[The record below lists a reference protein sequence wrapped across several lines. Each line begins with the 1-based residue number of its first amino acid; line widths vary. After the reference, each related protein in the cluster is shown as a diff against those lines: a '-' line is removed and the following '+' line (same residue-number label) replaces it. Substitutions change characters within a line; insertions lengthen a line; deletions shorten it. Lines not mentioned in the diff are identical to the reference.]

1 MGDRAWLT
9 RAPIFFQTEGEGSGA
24 SPPAPRR
31 MQFFGRLV
39 DTLSSV
45 TNLFSN
51 PFRVKEVA
59 VADYVS
65 SGRARE
71 EGQLILFQNT
81 PNRTWDCILVNPRNP
96 QSGFRLFQLETEA
109 DALVNFQ
116 QYSSQLP
123 PFYESSSHILH
134 TEVLQQLTDLIR
146 SHPSWSVAH
155 LAVELGIRECFHHS
169 RIISCANST
178 ENEEGC
184 TPLHLACRKGDGEIL
199 MELVQYCHAQMDVT
213 DSNGET
219 AFHYAV
225 QSDNSQVLQL
235 LGKNASAGLNQLNN
249 QGLTPLHLAC
259 QLGKQEMVRV
269 LLLCNAR
276 CNIMGPSGY
285 PIHTAMKFS
294 QKGCAEMI
302 ISMDSNQIHSK
313 DPRYGASPLHWAKN
327 AEMARLLLKRGCD
340 VNSTSSAGNTALHV
354 AVMRNR
360 FDCVMVLLTHGA
372 NADARGEHGNTPLHL
387 AMSKDNVEM
396 VKALIVFGAE
406 VDTPNDSG
414 ETPAFVAS
422 KISRL
427 VTRKA
432 LLTLLRTVGAD
443 YRSPLLQGVSAEQC
457 SATTQHSFFSLE
469 RSQPPPISLNNLELQ
484 DLVHISRAR
493 KPAFILSSMRD
504 EKRTHDHLLCLDGG
518 GVKGLVII
526 QLLIAIEKAS
536 GIATKDLFDWVA
548 GTSTGGILALAI
560 LHSEGSPWAWGP
572 GSVGL
577 RPALE
582 LGWVYFQGIAERV
595 IGEGRA
601 RKPFVGQP
609 RVLESEGGRSR
620 AGGQGVASD
629 GLEAS
634 SASHAGRSSPLHSLR
649 THTSGLGEAPLTP
662 ICSGRLTG
670 QGCSFYSVTNRVDLD
685 LQAFTLSGPFFKE
698 NNTKLRIPNEISNL
712 GAAEGGPCLCGKLHR
727 RVPGAPAWSVPCKSV
742 PLVPAAGL
750 CAAVCGGRPSCLSP
764 PPTPLFLGK
773 SMAYMR
779 GVYFRMKDEV
789 FRGSR
794 PYESGPLEEFLKR
807 EFGEHTKMTDV
818 KKPKVML
825 TGTLSDRQPAELHLF
840 RNYEAPECVREPRFN
855 QNVNLKP
862 PTHPS
867 EQLVWRAARS
877 SGAAPT
883 YFRPNGRFLDGGL
896 LANNPTLDA
905 MTEIH
910 EYNQDMIRKG
920 QGNKVKKLSI
930 VVSLGTGR
938 SPQVPVTCVDVF
950 RPSNPWE
957 LAKTV
962 FGAKELGKMVVDCCT
977 DPDGR
982 AVDRARAWCEMVG
995 IQYFRLRV
1003 LE

>member
-1 MGDRAWLT
+1 
-9 RAPIFFQTEGEGSGA
+9 
-24 SPPAPRR
+24 

-39 DTLSSV
+39 NTLSSV

-51 PFRVKEVA
+51 PFRVKEVS
-59 VADYVS
+59 VAEYDASTRVQ
-65 SGRARE
+65 E
-71 EGQLILFQNT
+71 EGQLILFQNV
-81 PNRTWDCILVNPRNP
+81 PNRTWDCVLVHPRNS
-96 QSGFRLFQLETEA
+96 QSGFRLFQLEPEA
-109 DALVNFQ
+109 DALMNFQ
-116 QYSSQLP
+116 HYSSQLP
-123 PFYESSSHILH
+123 PFYESSLQVLQV
-134 TEVLQQLTDLIR
+134 EVLQQLTDLIR
-146 SHPSWSVAH
+146 SHPSWSVTH
-155 LAVELGIRECFHHS
+155 VAVELGVRECFHHS
-169 RIISCANST
+169 RIISYANST

-184 TPLHLACRKGDGEIL
+184 TPLHLACRKGDGETL
-199 MELVQYCHAQMDVT
+199 VELVQYCHVQMDVT
-213 DSNGET
+213 DNNGET

-225 QSDNSQVLQL
+225 QGDNPQVLQL
-235 LGKNASAGLNQLNN
+235 LGKNASGGLNQVNN

-259 QLGKQEMVRV
+259 QMGKQEMVRV

-276 CNIMGPSGY
+276 CNILGPSGY
-285 PIHTAMKFS
+285 PIHAAMKFS
-294 QKGCAEMI
+294 HKGCAEMI
-302 ISMDSNQIHSK
+302 ISMDCNQIHSK
-313 DPRYGASPLHWAKN
+313 DPRYGASPLHWAKT
-327 AEMARLLLKRGCD
+327 AEMARMLLKRGCD

-360 FDCVMVLLTHGA
+360 FECVMVLLTYGA

-387 AMSKDNVEM
+387 AMSKDNIEM

-406 VDTPNDSG
+406 VDTQNDFG
-414 ETPAFVAS
+414 ETPAFIAS
-422 KISRL
+422 KISKL

-432 LLTLLRTVGAD
+432 LLALLGTVGAD
-443 YRSPLLQGVSAEQC
+443 PLIPGMPVEQGSASALQ
-457 SATTQHSFFSLE
+457 
-469 RSQPPPISLNNLELQ
+469 PPISPERAQPLPINLSNLELQ
-484 DLVHISRAR
+484 DIRYISRAR
-493 KPAFILSSMRD
+493 KPAFILSSLRD
-504 EKRTHDHLLCLDGG
+504 EKRSHDHLLCLDGG

-560 LHSEGSPWAWGP
+560 LHS
-572 GSVGL
+572 
-577 RPALE
+577 
-582 LGWVYFQGIAERV
+582 
-595 IGEGRA
+595 
-601 RKPFVGQP
+601 
-609 RVLESEGGRSR
+609 
-620 AGGQGVASD
+620 
-629 GLEAS
+629 
-634 SASHAGRSSPLHSLR
+634 
-649 THTSGLGEAPLTP
+649 
-662 ICSGRLTG
+662 
-670 QGCSFYSVTNRVDLD
+670 
-685 LQAFTLSGPFFKE
+685 
-698 NNTKLRIPNEISNL
+698 
-712 GAAEGGPCLCGKLHR
+712 
-727 RVPGAPAWSVPCKSV
+727 
-742 PLVPAAGL
+742 
-750 CAAVCGGRPSCLSP
+750 
-764 PPTPLFLGK
+764 K

-807 EFGEHTKMTDV
+807 EFGEHTKMTDI

-840 RNYEAPECVREPRFN
+840 RNYDAPECVREPRFS
-855 QNVNLKP
+855 QNANLKP
-862 PTHPS
+862 PTHPT

-910 EYNQDMIRKG
+910 EYNQDLIRKG
-920 QGNKVKKLSI
+920 QGHKVKKLSVI
-930 VVSLGTGR
+930 VSLGTGK

-995 IQYFRLRV
+995 IQYFRLNPQLGTDIMLDEVSDAV
-1003 LE
+1003 LVNALWETEVYVYEHREQFQRLIQLLLEP

>member
-1 MGDRAWLT
+1 MGDRTQLT
-9 RAPIFFQTEGEGSGA
+9 RDPVLFQSEGAGSGA
-24 SPPAPRR
+24 SAPAPRK

-39 DTLSSV
+39 NTLSSV

-51 PFRVKEVA
+51 PFRVKEVSL
-59 VADYVS
+59 ADYNVS
-65 SGRARE
+65 SRVQE
-71 EGQLILFQNT
+71 EGQLILFHNV
-81 PNRTWDCILVNPRNP
+81 PSRTWDCVLVNPRNS

-123 PFYESSSHILH
+123 PFYESSVQVLQA
-134 TEVLQQLTDLIR
+134 EVLQHLTDLIR
-146 SHPSWSVAH
+146 NHPSWSVAH

-169 RIISCANST
+169 RIISCANSI

-184 TPLHLACRKGDGEIL
+184 TPLHLACRKGDGETL
-199 MELVQYCHAQMDVT
+199 VELVQHCHAQMDVT
-213 DSNGET
+213 DNSGET

-225 QSDNSQVLQL
+225 QGDNPQVLQL
-235 LGKNASAGLNQLNN
+235 LGKNASAGLNQVNN
-249 QGLTPLHLAC
+249 HGLTPLHLAC
-259 QLGKQEMVRV
+259 QMGKQEMVRV

-276 CNIMGPSGY
+276 CNVMGPGGY

-327 AEMARLLLKRGCD
+327 AEMARMLLKRGCD

-360 FDCVMVLLTHGA
+360 FECVMVLLTYGA
-372 NADARGEHGNTPLHL
+372 NADACGEHGNTPLHL

-396 VKALIVFGAE
+396 IKALIVFGAE
-406 VDTPNDSG
+406 VDTPNDFG
-414 ETPAFVAS
+414 ETPAFIANRIS
-422 KISRL
+422 KL
-427 VTRKA
+427 VTRKT
-432 LLTLLRTVGAD
+432 LLALLRTVGAD
-443 YRSPLLQGVSAEQC
+443 YRFPLIPGVPTEQGSAA
-457 SATTQHSFFSLE
+457 SQHPISLE
-469 RSQPPPISLNNLELQ
+469 RAQPPSISLSNLELQ
-484 DLVHISRAR
+484 DITHITRAR
-493 KPAFILSSMRD
+493 KPAFILNSLRG
-504 EKRTHDHLLCLDGG
+504 EKRSQDHLLCLDGG
-518 GVKGLVII
+518 GVKGLIII

-560 LHSEGSPWAWGP
+560 LHS
-572 GSVGL
+572 
-577 RPALE
+577 
-582 LGWVYFQGIAERV
+582 
-595 IGEGRA
+595 
-601 RKPFVGQP
+601 
-609 RVLESEGGRSR
+609 
-620 AGGQGVASD
+620 
-629 GLEAS
+629 
-634 SASHAGRSSPLHSLR
+634 
-649 THTSGLGEAPLTP
+649 
-662 ICSGRLTG
+662 
-670 QGCSFYSVTNRVDLD
+670 
-685 LQAFTLSGPFFKE
+685 
-698 NNTKLRIPNEISNL
+698 
-712 GAAEGGPCLCGKLHR
+712 
-727 RVPGAPAWSVPCKSV
+727 
-742 PLVPAAGL
+742 
-750 CAAVCGGRPSCLSP
+750 
-764 PPTPLFLGK
+764 K

-807 EFGEHTKMTDV
+807 EFGEHTKMTDI

-840 RNYEAPECVREPRFN
+840 RNYDAPDTVREPRFS
-855 QNVNLKP
+855 QNTNLRP
-862 PTHPS
+862 PAQPS

-920 QGNKVKKLSI
+920 QGHKVKKLAI

-995 IQYFRLRV
+995 IQYFRLNPQLGTDIMLDEVSDMV
-1003 LE
+1003 LVNALWETEVYIYEHRDQFQKLIQLLLEP

>member
-1 MGDRAWLT
+1 
-9 RAPIFFQTEGEGSGA
+9 
-24 SPPAPRR
+24 

-39 DTLSSV
+39 NTLSSV

-59 VADYVS
+59 VADYAS
-65 SGRARE
+65 SARFRE
-71 EGQLILFQNT
+71 EGQLILFQNI
-81 PNRTWDCILVNPRNP
+81 PNRTWDCILVNPRNS
-96 QSGFRLFQLETEA
+96 QNGFRLFQLETEA

-116 QYSSQLP
+116 HYSSQLP
-123 PFYESSSHILH
+123 PFYESSCHILH
-134 TEVLQQLTDLIR
+134 VEVLQQLTDLIR
-146 SHPSWSVAH
+146 NHPSWSVAH

-169 RIISCANST
+169 HIISCANNR

-199 MELVQYCHAQMDVT
+199 VELVQYCHAQMDVT
-213 DSNGET
+213 DNNGET

-225 QSDNSQVLQL
+225 QGDNAQVLQL
-235 LGKNASAGLNQLNN
+235 LGKNASAGLNRVNN
-249 QGLTPLHLAC
+249 QGQTPLHLAC
-259 QLGKQEMVRV
+259 QMGKQEMVRV

-276 CNIMGPSGY
+276 CNVMGSAGY

-294 QKGCAEMI
+294 HKGCAEMI

-313 DPRYGASPLHWAKN
+313 DPRYGASPLHWAKT
-327 AEMARLLLKRGCD
+327 AEMARMLLKRGCD
-340 VNSTSSAGNTALHV
+340 VNSTSSSGNTALHV

-360 FDCVMVLLTHGA
+360 FDCVMVLLTYGA

-396 VKALIVFGAE
+396 IKALIVFGAE
-406 VDTPNDSG
+406 VDTPNDFG
-414 ETPAFVAS
+414 ETPAFIAS
-422 KISRL
+422 KISKL
-427 VTRKA
+427 VTRKT

-443 YRSPLLQGVSAEQC
+443 YRLPVTQGPPSEQC
-457 SATTQHSFFSLE
+457 SSTTHHSFSLE

-484 DLVHISRAR
+484 DIVHISRSR

-536 GIATKDLFDWVA
+536 GVATKDLFDWVA

-560 LHSEGSPWAWGP
+560 LHS
-572 GSVGL
+572 
-577 RPALE
+577 
-582 LGWVYFQGIAERV
+582 
-595 IGEGRA
+595 
-601 RKPFVGQP
+601 
-609 RVLESEGGRSR
+609 
-620 AGGQGVASD
+620 
-629 GLEAS
+629 
-634 SASHAGRSSPLHSLR
+634 
-649 THTSGLGEAPLTP
+649 
-662 ICSGRLTG
+662 
-670 QGCSFYSVTNRVDLD
+670 
-685 LQAFTLSGPFFKE
+685 
-698 NNTKLRIPNEISNL
+698 
-712 GAAEGGPCLCGKLHR
+712 
-727 RVPGAPAWSVPCKSV
+727 
-742 PLVPAAGL
+742 
-750 CAAVCGGRPSCLSP
+750 
-764 PPTPLFLGK
+764 K

-840 RNYEAPECVREPRFN
+840 RNYEAPESVREPRFS
-855 QNVNLKP
+855 QNINLKP
-862 PTHPS
+862 PTQPS

-920 QGNKVKKLSI
+920 QESKVKKLSI

-995 IQYFRLRV
+995 IQYFRLNPQLGTDIMLDEVNDTV
-1003 LE
+1003 LVNALWETEVYIHEHREQFQKLIQLLLSP

>member
-1 MGDRAWLT
+1 
-9 RAPIFFQTEGEGSGA
+9 
-24 SPPAPRR
+24 

-39 DTLSSV
+39 STLSSV
-45 TNLFSN
+45 TNLFTN

-59 VADYVS
+59 VADYS
-65 SGRARE
+65 SDGRVQE
-71 EGQLILFQNT
+71 EGQLILFQNASG
-81 PNRTWDCILVNPRNP
+81 RTWECVLVDPRNS
-96 QSGFRLFQLETEA
+96 QNGFRLFQLEVEA
-109 DALVNFQ
+109 DALAHFRQ
-116 QYSSQLP
+116 FSAQLP
-123 PFYESSSHILH
+123 PFYESSVRVLQV
-134 TEVLQQLTDLIR
+134 EVLQQLTDLIR
-146 SHPSWSVAH
+146 SHPSWSVSH

-169 RIISCANST
+169 RIISCANSR

-184 TPLHLACRKGDGEIL
+184 TPLHLACRKGDVEIL
-199 MELVQYCHAQMDVT
+199 VELVQYCRAQMDVT
-213 DSNGET
+213 DNNGET

-225 QSDNSQVLQL
+225 QGDNSQVLQL
-235 LGKNASAGLNQLNN
+235 LGKNASAGLNQVNN

-259 QLGKQEMVRV
+259 QMGKQEMVHV
-269 LLLCNAR
+269 LLLYSAR
-276 CNIMGPSGY
+276 CNIMGPSGC
-285 PIHTAMKFS
+285 PIHMAMKFS

-302 ISMDSNQIHSK
+302 INMDSSQVHSK

-327 AEMARLLLKRGCD
+327 AEMARLLLKRGSD

-354 AVMRNR
+354 AVMRSR

-372 NADARGEHGNTPLHL
+372 HADARGEHGNTPLHL

-414 ETPAFVAS
+414 ETPAFIAS
-422 KISRL
+422 KISKL
-427 VTRKA
+427 VTRRA
-432 LLTLLRTVGAD
+432 LLTLLRAIGANHHL
-443 YRSPLLQGVSAEQC
+443 PLLPGDPADPGSPA
-457 SATTQHSFFSLE
+457 AQHSSCSLE
-469 RSQPPPISLNNLELQ
+469 RSQPPPPPISLNNLELQ

-493 KPAFILSSMRD
+493 KPTFILSSMRD
-504 EKRTHDHLLCLDGG
+504 EKRIHDHLLCLDGG

-536 GIATKDLFDWVA
+536 GVATKDLFDWVA

-560 LHSEGSPWAWGP
+560 LHS
-572 GSVGL
+572 
-577 RPALE
+577 
-582 LGWVYFQGIAERV
+582 
-595 IGEGRA
+595 
-601 RKPFVGQP
+601 
-609 RVLESEGGRSR
+609 
-620 AGGQGVASD
+620 
-629 GLEAS
+629 
-634 SASHAGRSSPLHSLR
+634 
-649 THTSGLGEAPLTP
+649 
-662 ICSGRLTG
+662 
-670 QGCSFYSVTNRVDLD
+670 
-685 LQAFTLSGPFFKE
+685 
-698 NNTKLRIPNEISNL
+698 
-712 GAAEGGPCLCGKLHR
+712 
-727 RVPGAPAWSVPCKSV
+727 
-742 PLVPAAGL
+742 
-750 CAAVCGGRPSCLSP
+750 
-764 PPTPLFLGK
+764 K

-794 PYESGPLEEFLKR
+794 PYESGPLEEFLKQ
-807 EFGEHTKMTDV
+807 EFGEHTKMMDV
-818 KKPKVML
+818 RKPKVML

-840 RNYEAPECVREPRFN
+840 RNYEAPEPVREPRFS
-855 QNVNLKP
+855 QNINLKP

-867 EQLVWRAARS
+867 EQLVWQAARS

-883 YFRPNGRFLDGGL
+883 YFRPIGRFLDGGL

-920 QGNKVKKLSI
+920 QSDKVKKLSL

-995 IQYFRLRV
+995 IQYFRLNPQLGTDIMLDEVSDLV
-1003 LE
+1003 LVNALWETEVYIYEHREQFQKLVQLLLSP

>member
-1 MGDRAWLT
+1 
-9 RAPIFFQTEGEGSGA
+9 
-24 SPPAPRR
+24 

-39 DTLSSV
+39 STLSSV

-51 PFRVKEVA
+51 PFRVKEVSM
-59 VADYVS
+59 ADHALS
-65 SGRARE
+65 ERIRE
-71 EGQLILFQNT
+71 EGQLILFQNASG
-81 PNRTWDCILVNPRNP
+81 RTWDCILVSPRNP
-96 QSGFRLFQLETEA
+96 QSGFRLFQLESEA

-123 PFYESSSHILH
+123 PFYESSVQILH
-134 TEVLQQLTDLIR
+134 VEALQHLTDLIR
-146 SHPSWSVAH
+146 NHPSWTVAH

-169 RIISCANST
+169 RIISCANSI

-199 MELVQYCHAQMDVT
+199 VELVQYCHAQMDVT
-213 DSNGET
+213 DSKGET

-225 QSDNSQVLQL
+225 QGDNPQVLQL
-235 LGKNASAGLNQLNN
+235 LGKNASAGLNQANH

-259 QLGKQEMVRV
+259 QMGKQEMVRV

-276 CNIMGPSGY
+276 CNIMGPGGF
-285 PIHTAMKFS
+285 PIHTAMKYS

-327 AEMARLLLKRGCD
+327 AEMARMLLKRGCD
-340 VNSTSSAGNTALHV
+340 VDSTSAAGNTPLHV

-360 FDCVMVLLTHGA
+360 FDCVMVLLTYGA
-372 NADARGEHGNTPLHL
+372 NAGARGEHGNTPLHL
-387 AMSKDNVEM
+387 AMSKDNLEM
-396 VKALIVFGAE
+396 IKALIVFGAE
-406 VDTPNDSG
+406 VDTPNEFG
-414 ETPAFVAS
+414 ETPAFIAS
-422 KISRL
+422 KI
-427 VTRKA
+427 
-432 LLTLLRTVGAD
+432 
-443 YRSPLLQGVSAEQC
+443 
-457 SATTQHSFFSLE
+457 
-469 RSQPPPISLNNLELQ
+469 N
-484 DLVHISRAR
+484 
-493 KPAFILSSMRD
+493 
-504 EKRTHDHLLCLDGG
+504 KR
-518 GVKGLVII
+518 
-526 QLLIAIEKAS
+526 
-536 GIATKDLFDWVA
+536 
-548 GTSTGGILALAI
+548 
-560 LHSEGSPWAWGP
+560 
-572 GSVGL
+572 
-577 RPALE
+577 
-582 LGWVYFQGIAERV
+582 
-595 IGEGRA
+595 
-601 RKPFVGQP
+601 
-609 RVLESEGGRSR
+609 
-620 AGGQGVASD
+620 
-629 GLEAS
+629 
-634 SASHAGRSSPLHSLR
+634 
-649 THTSGLGEAPLTP
+649 
-662 ICSGRLTG
+662 
-670 QGCSFYSVTNRVDLD
+670 
-685 LQAFTLSGPFFKE
+685 
-698 NNTKLRIPNEISNL
+698 
-712 GAAEGGPCLCGKLHR
+712 
-727 RVPGAPAWSVPCKSV
+727 
-742 PLVPAAGL
+742 
-750 CAAVCGGRPSCLSP
+750 
-764 PPTPLFLGK
+764 K

-840 RNYEAPECVREPRFN
+840 RNYDAPEAVREPRFN
-855 QNVNLKP
+855 QNINLKP
-862 PTHPS
+862 PTQPAD
-867 EQLVWRAARS
+867 QLVWRAARS

-910 EYNQDMIRKG
+910 EYNQDLIRKG

-995 IQYFRLRV
+995 IQYFRLNPQLGTDIMLDEVSDAV
-1003 LE
+1003 LVNALWETEVYIYEHREEFQKLVQLLLSP

>member
-1 MGDRAWLT
+1 MGDRARLT
-9 RAPIFFQTEGEGSGA
+9 RDPVFFQTEGEGGGA

-39 DTLSSV
+39 NTLSSV

-59 VADYVS
+59 VADYSS
-65 SGRARE
+65 SGRVRE
-71 EGQLILFQNT
+71 ERQLILFQNASS
-81 PNRTWDCILVNPRNP
+81 RTWDCILVNPRNA

-123 PFYESSSHILH
+123 PFYESSNRILH
-134 TEVLQQLTDLIR
+134 VEVLQQLTDLIR
-146 SHPSWSVAH
+146 NHPS
-155 LAVELGIRECFHHS
+155 C
-169 RIISCANST
+169 CANSR

-184 TPLHLACRKGDGEIL
+184 TPLHLACRKGDWEIL
-199 MELVQYCHAQMDVT
+199 VELVQYCHAQMDVT
-213 DSNGET
+213 DNNGET

-235 LGKNASAGLNQLNN
+235 LGKNASAGLNQVNH

-259 QLGKQEMVRV
+259 QLGKQDMVRV
-269 LLLCNAR
+269 LLLYNAR
-276 CNIMGPSGY
+276 CNVMGPNGY
-285 PIHTAMKFS
+285 PIHVAMKFS

-302 ISMDSNQIHSK
+302 VSMDSSQIHSK

-340 VNSTSSAGNTALHV
+340 VNSTSSVGNTALHV
-354 AVMRNR
+354 AVTRNR
-360 FDCVMVLLTHGA
+360 FDCVIVLLTHGA
-372 NADARGEHGNTPLHL
+372 NAEARGEHGNTPLHL
-387 AMSKDNVEM
+387 AVSKDNMEM
-396 VKALIVFGAE
+396 IKALLVFGAE
-406 VDTPNDSG
+406 VDIPNDFG
-414 ETPAFVAS
+414 ETPAFIAS
-422 KISRL
+422 K
-427 VTRKA
+427 
-432 LLTLLRTVGAD
+432 
-443 YRSPLLQGVSAEQC
+443 
-457 SATTQHSFFSLE
+457 HSK
-469 RSQPPPISLNNLELQ
+469 QLQ

-504 EKRTHDHLLCLDGG
+504 EKRTRDHLLCLDGG

-536 GIATKDLFDWVA
+536 GVATKDLFDWVA

-560 LHSEGSPWAWGP
+560 VHS
-572 GSVGL
+572 
-577 RPALE
+577 
-582 LGWVYFQGIAERV
+582 
-595 IGEGRA
+595 
-601 RKPFVGQP
+601 
-609 RVLESEGGRSR
+609 
-620 AGGQGVASD
+620 
-629 GLEAS
+629 
-634 SASHAGRSSPLHSLR
+634 
-649 THTSGLGEAPLTP
+649 
-662 ICSGRLTG
+662 
-670 QGCSFYSVTNRVDLD
+670 
-685 LQAFTLSGPFFKE
+685 
-698 NNTKLRIPNEISNL
+698 
-712 GAAEGGPCLCGKLHR
+712 
-727 RVPGAPAWSVPCKSV
+727 
-742 PLVPAAGL
+742 
-750 CAAVCGGRPSCLSP
+750 
-764 PPTPLFLGK
+764 K

-840 RNYEAPECVREPRFN
+840 RNYEAPECVREPHVG

-862 PTHPS
+862 PTQPS

-883 YFRPNGRFLDGGL
+883 YFRPSGRFLDGGL

-910 EYNQDMIRKG
+910 EYNQDLIRKG
-920 QGNKVKKLSI
+920 QGSKVKKLSV

-962 FGAKELGKMVVDCCT
+962 LGAKELGKMVVDCCT

-982 AVDRARAWCEMVG
+982 AVDRARAWCEMAG
-995 IQYFRLRV
+995 IQYFRLNPQLGTDIMLDEVDDTV
-1003 LE
+1003 LVNALWETEVYIYEHREQLQELIQLLLSP

>member
-1 MGDRAWLT
+1 
-9 RAPIFFQTEGEGSGA
+9 
-24 SPPAPRR
+24 

-39 DTLSSV
+39 NTLSGV

-59 VADYVS
+59 VADYTS
-65 SGRARE
+65 SDRVRE

-81 PNRTWDCILVNPRNP
+81 PNRSWDCVLVNPRSP
-96 QSGFRLFQLETEA
+96 QSGFRLFQLELEA

-116 QYSSQLP
+116 QYSSQLL
-123 PFYESSSHILH
+123 PFYESSPQVLH
-134 TEVLQQLTDLIR
+134 TEVLQHLTDLIR
-146 SHPSWSVAH
+146 NHPSWSVAH

-169 RIISCANST
+169 RVISCANCT

-199 MELVQYCHAQMDVT
+199 VELVQYCHAQMDVT
-213 DSNGET
+213 DNKGET
-219 AFHYAV
+219 VFHYAV
-225 QSDNSQVLQL
+225 QGDNSQVLQL
-235 LGKNASAGLNQLNN
+235 LGKNAVAGLNQVNN

-285 PIHTAMKFS
+285 PIHSAVKFS

-302 ISMDSNQIHSK
+302 ISMDSSQIHSK

-327 AEMARLLLKRGCD
+327 AEMARMLLKRGCN
-340 VNSTSSAGNTALHV
+340 VNSTSSTGNTALHV

-360 FDCVMVLLTHGA
+360 LDCAIVLLTHGA
-372 NADARGEHGNTPLHL
+372 NADAHGEHGNTPLHL
-387 AMSKDNVEM
+387 AMSVSPGPR
-396 VKALIVFGAE
+396 VLPCGALH
-406 VDTPNDSG
+406 
-414 ETPAFVAS
+414 
-422 KISRL
+422 
-427 VTRKA
+427 A
-432 LLTLLRTVGAD
+432 LLCLT
-443 YRSPLLQGVSAEQC
+443 
-457 SATTQHSFFSLE
+457 
-469 RSQPPPISLNNLELQ
+469 ELQ
-484 DLVHISRAR
+484 DLMHISRAR
-493 KPAFILSSMRD
+493 KPAFILGSMRD

-518 GVKGLVII
+518 GVKGLIII

-536 GIATKDLFDWVA
+536 GVATKDLFDWVA

-560 LHSEGSPWAWGP
+560 LH
-572 GSVGL
+572 
-577 RPALE
+577 
-582 LGWVYFQGIAERV
+582 
-595 IGEGRA
+595 
-601 RKPFVGQP
+601 
-609 RVLESEGGRSR
+609 
-620 AGGQGVASD
+620 
-629 GLEAS
+629 
-634 SASHAGRSSPLHSLR
+634 
-649 THTSGLGEAPLTP
+649 
-662 ICSGRLTG
+662 
-670 QGCSFYSVTNRVDLD
+670 
-685 LQAFTLSGPFFKE
+685 
-698 NNTKLRIPNEISNL
+698 
-712 GAAEGGPCLCGKLHR
+712 
-727 RVPGAPAWSVPCKSV
+727 
-742 PLVPAAGL
+742 
-750 CAAVCGGRPSCLSP
+750 
-764 PPTPLFLGK
+764 GK

-840 RNYEAPECVREPRFN
+840 RNYDAPETVREPRFN
-855 QNVNLKP
+855 QNVNLRP
-862 PTHPS
+862 PARPS
-867 EQLVWRAARS
+867 DQLVWRAARS

-910 EYNQDMIRKG
+910 EYSQDLIRKG
-920 QGNKVKKLSI
+920 QANKVKKLSI

-995 IQYFRLRV
+995 IQYFRLNPQLGTDIMLDEVSDTV
-1003 LE
+1003 LVNALWETEVYIYEHREEFQKLIQLLLSP

>member
-1 MGDRAWLT
+1 MGDRARLT
-9 RAPIFFQTEGEGSGA
+9 RDPVFFQTEGEGGGA

-39 DTLSSV
+39 STLSGV

-59 VADYVS
+59 VADYSS
-65 SGRARE
+65 SGRVRE
-71 EGQLILFQNT
+71 ERQLCLFQNA
-81 PNRTWDCILVNPRNP
+81 PSRTWDCILVNPRNP

-123 PFYESSSHILH
+123 PFYESSNHILH
-134 TEVLQQLTDLIR
+134 VEVLQQLTDLIR
-146 SHPSWSVAH
+146 NHPSWSVAH

-169 RIISCANST
+169 RIISCANNR

-184 TPLHLACRKGDGEIL
+184 TPLHLACRKGDWEIL
-199 MELVQYCHAQMDVT
+199 VELVQYCHAQMDVT
-213 DSNGET
+213 DNNGET

-235 LGKNASAGLNQLNN
+235 LGKNASAGVNQVNN

-285 PIHTAMKFS
+285 PIHMAMKFS

-302 ISMDSNQIHSK
+302 VSMDSSQIHSK
-313 DPRYGASPLHWAKN
+313 DPRYGASPLHWAKT

-340 VNSTSSAGNTALHV
+340 VNSTSSVGNTALHV

-372 NADARGEHGNTPLHL
+372 NAEARGEHSNTPLHL
-387 AMSKDNVEM
+387 AVSKDNMEM

-406 VDTPNDSG
+406 VDIPNDFG
-414 ETPAFVAS
+414 ETPAFIAS
-422 KISRL
+422 KNSKL

-443 YRSPLLQGVSAEQC
+443 YRSPLVQGVSAEQC
-457 SATTQHSFFSLE
+457 SPAARSFSLE
-469 RSQPPPISLNNLELQ
+469 RSPPPPINFNNLELQ
-484 DLVHISRAR
+484 DLMHISRAR
-493 KPAFILSSMRD
+493 KPAFILSSVRD
-504 EKRTHDHLLCLDGG
+504 EKRTRDHLLCLDGG

-560 LHSEGSPWAWGP
+560 LH
-572 GSVGL
+572 
-577 RPALE
+577 
-582 LGWVYFQGIAERV
+582 
-595 IGEGRA
+595 
-601 RKPFVGQP
+601 
-609 RVLESEGGRSR
+609 
-620 AGGQGVASD
+620 
-629 GLEAS
+629 
-634 SASHAGRSSPLHSLR
+634 
-649 THTSGLGEAPLTP
+649 
-662 ICSGRLTG
+662 
-670 QGCSFYSVTNRVDLD
+670 
-685 LQAFTLSGPFFKE
+685 
-698 NNTKLRIPNEISNL
+698 
-712 GAAEGGPCLCGKLHR
+712 
-727 RVPGAPAWSVPCKSV
+727 
-742 PLVPAAGL
+742 
-750 CAAVCGGRPSCLSP
+750 
-764 PPTPLFLGK
+764 GK

-789 FRGSR
+789 FQGSR

-840 RNYEAPECVREPRFN
+840 RNYEAPECVREPRVG

-862 PTHPS
+862 PPQPS
-867 EQLVWRAARS
+867 AGVAGSPEQWGSPHLLPAQRALPGWRAA
-877 SGAAPT
+877 GQQPHA
-883 YFRPNGRFLDGGL
+883 GRHDG
-896 LANNPTLDA
+896 
-905 MTEIH
+905 
-910 EYNQDMIRKG
+910 
-920 QGNKVKKLSI
+920 
-930 VVSLGTGR
+930 
-938 SPQVPVTCVDVF
+938 
-950 RPSNPWE
+950 
-957 LAKTV
+957 
-962 FGAKELGKMVVDCCT
+962 
-977 DPDGR
+977 DP
-982 AVDRARAWCEMVG
+982 
-995 IQYFRLRV
+995 
-1003 LE
+1003 

>member
-1 MGDRAWLT
+1 
-9 RAPIFFQTEGEGSGA
+9 
-24 SPPAPRR
+24 

-39 DTLSSV
+39 HTLSSV

-51 PFRVKEVA
+51 PFRVKEVPLA
-59 VADYVS
+59 EYSAGSRVCED
-65 SGRARE
+65 
-71 EGQLILFQNT
+71 GQLILFHS
-81 PNRTWDCILVNPRNP
+81 PSSRTWDCVLVNPRSP
-96 QSGFRLFQLETEA
+96 QNGFRLFQLETEA

-116 QYSSQLP
+116 HYSAQLQ
-123 PFYESSSHILH
+123 PFYESSPHVLQ

-146 SHPSWSVAH
+146 NHPSWSVAH
-155 LAVELGIRECFHHS
+155 MAVELGIRECFRHS
-169 RIISCANST
+169 RVISCANST
-178 ENEEGC
+178 EREQGC
-184 TPLHLACRKGDGEIL
+184 TPLHLACRKGDGEL
-199 MELVQYCHAQMDVT
+199 LVELVQYCHAQVDVT
-213 DSNGET
+213 DNNGET

-225 QSDNSQVLQL
+225 QGDNPQVLQL
-235 LGKNASAGLNQLNN
+235 LGKSTSTGLNQVNS

-276 CNIMGPSGY
+276 CNVLGPSGY
-285 PIHTAMKFS
+285 PIHMAMKHS

-302 ISMDSNQIHSK
+302 ISMDCNQIHSK

-327 AEMARLLLKRGCD
+327 AEMARMLLKRGCD

-360 FDCVMVLLTHGA
+360 FECVMVLLTYGA
-372 NADARGEHGNTPLHL
+372 HADARGEHGNTPLHL

-396 VKALIVFGAE
+396 IKALIVFGAE
-406 VDTPNDSG
+406 VDTPNDFG
-414 ETPAFVAS
+414 ETPALVAS
-422 KISRL
+422 KISK
-427 VTRKA
+427 VATRKA
-432 LLTLLRTVGAD
+432 LLTLLRTVGAE
-443 YRSPLLQGVSAEQC
+443 YRFPLIPGVSMEQGPTA
-457 SATTQHSFFSLE
+457 SQHPVLSQE
-469 RSQPPPISLNNLELQ
+469 RAQPPPINLSNLELQ
-484 DLVHISRAR
+484 DIKHISRTR
-493 KPAFILSSMRD
+493 KPAFILSSLRD
-504 EKRTHDHLLCLDGG
+504 EKRSHDHLLCLDGG
-518 GVKGLVII
+518 GVKGLIII

-560 LHSEGSPWAWGP
+560 LHS
-572 GSVGL
+572 
-577 RPALE
+577 
-582 LGWVYFQGIAERV
+582 
-595 IGEGRA
+595 
-601 RKPFVGQP
+601 
-609 RVLESEGGRSR
+609 
-620 AGGQGVASD
+620 
-629 GLEAS
+629 
-634 SASHAGRSSPLHSLR
+634 
-649 THTSGLGEAPLTP
+649 
-662 ICSGRLTG
+662 
-670 QGCSFYSVTNRVDLD
+670 
-685 LQAFTLSGPFFKE
+685 
-698 NNTKLRIPNEISNL
+698 
-712 GAAEGGPCLCGKLHR
+712 
-727 RVPGAPAWSVPCKSV
+727 
-742 PLVPAAGL
+742 
-750 CAAVCGGRPSCLSP
+750 
-764 PPTPLFLGK
+764 K

-807 EFGEHTKMTDV
+807 EFGEHTKMTDI

-840 RNYEAPECVREPRFN
+840 RNYDAPETVWEPRFS
-855 QNVNLKP
+855 QNTNLKP
-862 PTHPS
+862 PTQPA

-910 EYNQDMIRKG
+910 EYNQDLARKG

-995 IQYFRLRV
+995 IQYFRLNPQLGADIMLDEVSDAV
-1003 LE
+1003 LVNALWETEVYIYEHREEFQRLIQLLLQP

>member
-1 MGDRAWLT
+1 MGDGARLT
-9 RAPIFFQTEGEGSGA
+9 RDPVFFQPEGEGGGA
-24 SPPAPRR
+24 SPPAPRK

-39 DTLSSV
+39 NTLSSV
-45 TNLFSN
+45 TTLFSN

-59 VADYVS
+59 VVDYVS
-65 SGRARE
+65 SARVRE
-71 EGQLILFQNT
+71 EGQLILLQNVSS
-81 PNRTWDCILVNPRNP
+81 RTWDCILVNPRNP

-123 PFYESSSHILH
+123 PFYESSNHILH
-134 TEVLQQLTDLIR
+134 VEVLQQLTDLIR
-146 SHPSWSVAH
+146 NHPSWSVAH

-199 MELVQYCHAQMDVT
+199 VELVQYCHAQMDVT
-213 DSNGET
+213 DNNGET
-219 AFHYAV
+219 PFHYAV

-235 LGKNASAGLNQLNN
+235 LGKNASAGLNQVNH

-276 CNIMGPSGY
+276 CNIMGPNGY

-302 ISMDSNQIHSK
+302 VSMDSSQIHSK

-340 VNSTSSAGNTALHV
+340 VNSISSAGNTALHV

-360 FDCVMVLLTHGA
+360 FDCVMALLTHGA
-372 NADARGEHGNTPLHL
+372 SADARGEHGNTPLHL

-396 VKALIVFGAE
+396 IKALIVFGAE
-406 VDTPNDSG
+406 VDTPNDFG
-414 ETPAFVAS
+414 ETPAFIAS
-422 KISRL
+422 KIS
-427 VTRKA
+427 K
-432 LLTLLRTVGAD
+432 
-443 YRSPLLQGVSAEQC
+443 Q
-457 SATTQHSFFSLE
+457 
-469 RSQPPPISLNNLELQ
+469 LQ
-484 DLVHISRAR
+484 DLMQISRAR

-504 EKRTHDHLLCLDGG
+504 EKRTSGAGNGG
-518 GVKGLVII
+518 R
-526 QLLIAIEKAS
+526 
-536 GIATKDLFDWVA
+536 VA
-548 GTSTGGILALAI
+548 GTCKRPPLGALRRAQGLRLARAPSQRWGC
-560 LHSEGSPWAWGP
+560 SEGTALSCGDRPTRVCEPHSSVLLPLDQSLRLLWPLRSGQLAQKLP
-572 GSVGL
+572 RADGSVASVSCSL
-577 RPALE
+577 SL
-582 LGWVYFQGIAERV
+582 
-595 IGEGRA
+595 
-601 RKPFVGQP
+601 
-609 RVLESEGGRSR
+609 SR
-620 AGGQGVASD
+620 
-629 GLEAS
+629 
-634 SASHAGRSSPLHSLR
+634 
-649 THTSGLGEAPLTP
+649 
-662 ICSGRLTG
+662 
-670 QGCSFYSVTNRVDLD
+670 
-685 LQAFTLSGPFFKE
+685 
-698 NNTKLRIPNEISNL
+698 
-712 GAAEGGPCLCGKLHR
+712 
-727 RVPGAPAWSVPCKSV
+727 
-742 PLVPAAGL
+742 
-750 CAAVCGGRPSCLSP
+750 
-764 PPTPLFLGK
+764 
-773 SMAYMR
+773 
-779 GVYFRMKDEV
+779 
-789 FRGSR
+789 
-794 PYESGPLEEFLKR
+794 
-807 EFGEHTKMTDV
+807 
-818 KKPKVML
+818 VML

-840 RNYEAPECVREPRFN
+840 RNYDAPDCVREARFS
-855 QNVNLKP
+855 QNINLKP
-862 PTHPS
+862 PTQPS

-910 EYNQDMIRKG
+910 EYNQDLIRKG
-920 QGNKVKKLSI
+920 QGHKVKKLSI

-995 IQYFRLRV
+995 IQYFRLNPQLGTDIMLDEVNDTV
-1003 LE
+1003 LVNALWETEVYIYEHREEFQKLIQLLLSP

>member
-1 MGDRAWLT
+1 MGAASVDRH
-9 RAPIFFQTEGEGSGA
+9 GA
-24 SPPAPRR
+24 
-31 MQFFGRLV
+31 
-39 DTLSSV
+39 
-45 TNLFSN
+45 
-51 PFRVKEVA
+51 
-59 VADYVS
+59 
-65 SGRARE
+65 
-71 EGQLILFQNT
+71 
-81 PNRTWDCILVNPRNP
+81 C
-96 QSGFRLFQLETEA
+96 
-109 DALVNFQ
+109 
-116 QYSSQLP
+116 
-123 PFYESSSHILH
+123 
-134 TEVLQQLTDLIR
+134 
-146 SHPSWSVAH
+146 
-155 LAVELGIRECFHHS
+155 
-169 RIISCANST
+169 CANST

-199 MELVQYCHAQMDVT
+199 VELVQYCHAQMDVT
-213 DSNGET
+213 DSKGET

-225 QSDNSQVLQL
+225 QGDSSQVLQL
-235 LGKNASAGLNQLNN
+235 LGKNTSSGLNQANH

-259 QLGKQEMVRV
+259 QLGKEEMVRV

-276 CNIMGPSGY
+276 CNVVGPGGY

-327 AEMARLLLKRGCD
+327 AEMARMLLKRGCD
-340 VNSTSSAGNTALHV
+340 VDSTSTSGNTALHV

-360 FDCVMVLLTHGA
+360 CDCVMVLLTHGA

-387 AMSKDNVEM
+387 AMLKDNVEM

-414 ETPAFVAS
+414 ETPAFIAS
-422 KISRL
+422 KISKL

-432 LLTLLRTVGAD
+432 FLTLLRTVGANCSLPPIQGAPSEHGSVA
-443 YRSPLLQGVSAEQC
+443 SPLPC
-457 SATTQHSFFSLE
+457 SLE
-469 RSQPPPISLNNLELQ
+469 RAQPPLISLSRLELQ
-484 DLVHISRAR
+484 DVLHISRAR
-493 KPAFILSSMRD
+493 KPPFILSSMRD

-536 GIATKDLFDWVA
+536 GVATKDLFDWVA

-560 LHSEGSPWAWGP
+560 LHS
-572 GSVGL
+572 
-577 RPALE
+577 
-582 LGWVYFQGIAERV
+582 
-595 IGEGRA
+595 
-601 RKPFVGQP
+601 
-609 RVLESEGGRSR
+609 
-620 AGGQGVASD
+620 
-629 GLEAS
+629 
-634 SASHAGRSSPLHSLR
+634 
-649 THTSGLGEAPLTP
+649 
-662 ICSGRLTG
+662 
-670 QGCSFYSVTNRVDLD
+670 
-685 LQAFTLSGPFFKE
+685 
-698 NNTKLRIPNEISNL
+698 
-712 GAAEGGPCLCGKLHR
+712 
-727 RVPGAPAWSVPCKSV
+727 
-742 PLVPAAGL
+742 
-750 CAAVCGGRPSCLSP
+750 
-764 PPTPLFLGK
+764 K
-773 SMAYMR
+773 SMSYMR

-840 RNYEAPECVREPRFN
+840 RNYEAPEAIREPRFS

-862 PTHPS
+862 PAQPE

-910 EYNQDMIRKG
+910 EFNQDLIRKG

-938 SPQVPVTCVDVF
+938 SPQVPVSCVDVF

-977 DPDGR
+977 DADGR

-995 IQYFRLRV
+995 IQYFRLNPQLGTDIMLDEVNDAV
-1003 LE
+1003 LVNVLWETEVYIYEHREQFQKLVQQLLSP

>member
-1 MGDRAWLT
+1 
-9 RAPIFFQTEGEGSGA
+9 
-24 SPPAPRR
+24 

-39 DTLSSV
+39 NTLSSV

-51 PFRVKEVA
+51 PFRVKEVSL
-59 VADYVS
+59 ADYNV
-65 SGRARE
+65 SGRVRE
-71 EGQLILFQNT
+71 EGQLILFHNV
-81 PNRTWDCILVNPRNP
+81 PNRTWDCVLVNPRNS

-123 PFYESSSHILH
+123 PFYESSVQVLQA
-134 TEVLQQLTDLIR
+134 EVLQHLTDLIR
-146 SHPSWSVAH
+146 NHPSWSVAH

-184 TPLHLACRKGDGEIL
+184 TPLHLACRKGDGETL
-199 MELVQYCHAQMDVT
+199 VELVQHCHAQMDVT
-213 DSNGET
+213 DDSGET

-225 QSDNSQVLQL
+225 QGDNPQVLQL
-235 LGKNASAGLNQLNN
+235 LGKNASAGLNQVNN
-249 QGLTPLHLAC
+249 HGLTPLHLAC
-259 QLGKQEMVRV
+259 QMGKQEMVRV

-276 CNIMGPSGY
+276 CNVMGPGGY

-327 AEMARLLLKRGCD
+327 AE
-340 VNSTSSAGNTALHV
+340 
-354 AVMRNR
+354 
-360 FDCVMVLLTHGA
+360 
-372 NADARGEHGNTPLHL
+372 
-387 AMSKDNVEM
+387 KDNVEM
-396 VKALIVFGAE
+396 IKALIVFGAE
-406 VDTPNDSG
+406 VDTPNDFG
-414 ETPAFVAS
+414 ETPAFIANRIS
-422 KISRL
+422 K
-427 VTRKA
+427 
-432 LLTLLRTVGAD
+432 
-443 YRSPLLQGVSAEQC
+443 Q
-457 SATTQHSFFSLE
+457 
-469 RSQPPPISLNNLELQ
+469 LQ
-484 DLVHISRAR
+484 DITHITRAR
-493 KPAFILSSMRD
+493 KPAFILNSLRD
-504 EKRTHDHLLCLDGG
+504 EKRSQDHLLCLDGG
-518 GVKGLVII
+518 GVKGLIII

-560 LHSEGSPWAWGP
+560 LHS
-572 GSVGL
+572 
-577 RPALE
+577 
-582 LGWVYFQGIAERV
+582 
-595 IGEGRA
+595 
-601 RKPFVGQP
+601 
-609 RVLESEGGRSR
+609 
-620 AGGQGVASD
+620 
-629 GLEAS
+629 
-634 SASHAGRSSPLHSLR
+634 
-649 THTSGLGEAPLTP
+649 
-662 ICSGRLTG
+662 
-670 QGCSFYSVTNRVDLD
+670 
-685 LQAFTLSGPFFKE
+685 
-698 NNTKLRIPNEISNL
+698 
-712 GAAEGGPCLCGKLHR
+712 
-727 RVPGAPAWSVPCKSV
+727 
-742 PLVPAAGL
+742 
-750 CAAVCGGRPSCLSP
+750 
-764 PPTPLFLGK
+764 K

-807 EFGEHTKMTDV
+807 EFGEHTKMTDI

-840 RNYEAPECVREPRFN
+840 RNYDAPDTVREPRFS
-855 QNVNLKP
+855 QNTNLRP
-862 PTHPS
+862 PAQPS

-920 QGNKVKKLSI
+920 QGHKVKKLAI

-995 IQYFRLRV
+995 IQYFRLNPQLGTDIMLDEVSDMV
-1003 LE
+1003 LVNALWETEVYIYEHRDQFQKLIQLLLDP

>member
-1 MGDRAWLT
+1 
-9 RAPIFFQTEGEGSGA
+9 
-24 SPPAPRR
+24 
-31 MQFFGRLV
+31 MQFLGRLV
-39 DTLSSV
+39 STLSGV
-45 TNLFSN
+45 TTLFTN

-59 VADYVS
+59 LADYS
-65 SGRARE
+65 SRGRAWE
-71 EGQLILFQNT
+71 EGQLILFQNAS
-81 PNRTWDCILVNPRNP
+81 RRAWECVLVDPSNA
-96 QSGFRLFQLETEA
+96 QSGFRLFQLEAEA
-109 DALVNFQ
+109 DALAHFQ
-116 QYSSQLP
+116 LFSAQLP
-123 PFYESSSHILH
+123 PFYESSARVLQVD
-134 TEVLQQLTDLIR
+134 VLQQLTDLIR

-155 LAVELGIRECFHHS
+155 VAVELGIRECFHHS
-169 RIISCANST
+169 RVISCANSR

-184 TPLHLACRKGDGEIL
+184 TPLHLACRKGDAEIL
-199 MELVQYCHAQMDVT
+199 LELVQYCQAQMDVT
-213 DSNGET
+213 DNNGET

-225 QSDNSQVLQL
+225 QGDSTQVLQL
-235 LGKNASAGLNQLNN
+235 LGKNASAGLNQVNN

-259 QLGKQEMVRV
+259 QMGKQEMVHV
-269 LLLCNAR
+269 LLLYNAR
-276 CNIMGPSGY
+276 CNVLGPRGY

-294 QKGCAEMI
+294 QKECAEMI
-302 ISMDSNQIHSK
+302 INMDSSQVHSK

-327 AEMARLLLKRGCD
+327 AEMARLLLKRGSD
-340 VNSTSSAGNTALHV
+340 VNGTSSAGNTALHV
-354 AVMRNR
+354 AVMRGR

-372 NADARGEHGNTPLHL
+372 HADARGEHGNTPLHL

-414 ETPAFVAS
+414 ETPAFIAS
-422 KISRL
+422 KIS
-427 VTRKA
+427 K
-432 LLTLLRTVGAD
+432 
-443 YRSPLLQGVSAEQC
+443 Q
-457 SATTQHSFFSLE
+457 
-469 RSQPPPISLNNLELQ
+469 LQ

-493 KPAFILSSMRD
+493 KPTFILSSTRD

-560 LHSEGSPWAWGP
+560 LHS
-572 GSVGL
+572 
-577 RPALE
+577 
-582 LGWVYFQGIAERV
+582 
-595 IGEGRA
+595 
-601 RKPFVGQP
+601 
-609 RVLESEGGRSR
+609 
-620 AGGQGVASD
+620 
-629 GLEAS
+629 
-634 SASHAGRSSPLHSLR
+634 
-649 THTSGLGEAPLTP
+649 
-662 ICSGRLTG
+662 
-670 QGCSFYSVTNRVDLD
+670 
-685 LQAFTLSGPFFKE
+685 
-698 NNTKLRIPNEISNL
+698 
-712 GAAEGGPCLCGKLHR
+712 
-727 RVPGAPAWSVPCKSV
+727 
-742 PLVPAAGL
+742 
-750 CAAVCGGRPSCLSP
+750 
-764 PPTPLFLGK
+764 K

-818 KKPKVML
+818 RKPKVML

-840 RNYEAPECVREPRFN
+840 RNYEAPQSVREPRFG
-855 QNVNLKP
+855 QNINLKP

-867 EQLVWRAARS
+867 EQLVWQAARS

-883 YFRPNGRFLDGGL
+883 YFRPIGRFLDGGL

-920 QGNKVKKLSI
+920 QGDKVKKLSL

-962 FGAKELGKMVVDCCT
+962 FGARELGKMVVDCCT

-995 IQYFRLRV
+995 IQYFRLNPQLGMDIMLDEVSDSV
-1003 LE
+1003 LVGALWETEVYIYEHREQFQKLVQSLLSP

>member
-1 MGDRAWLT
+1 
-9 RAPIFFQTEGEGSGA
+9 
-24 SPPAPRR
+24 

-39 DTLSSV
+39 NTLSSV
-45 TNLFSN
+45 SNLFSN
-51 PFRVKEVA
+51 PFRVKEV
-59 VADYVS
+59 VMADYTS
-65 SGRARE
+65 SVRVRE
-71 EGQLILFQNT
+71 EGPLILFQNASS
-81 PNRTWDCILVNPRNP
+81 RTWDCVLVNPTNS

-109 DALVNFQ
+109 DALLHFQ
-116 QYSSQLP
+116 RYSSQLP
-123 PFYESSSHILH
+123 PFYESSSRILH
-134 TEVLQQLTDLIR
+134 AEVLQQLTDLIR
-146 SHPSWSVAH
+146 SHLSWSVAH

-184 TPLHLACRKGDGEIL
+184 TPLHLACRKGDGEL
-199 MELVQYCHAQMDVT
+199 VVELVQYCHAQMDVT
-213 DSNGET
+213 DNNGET

-225 QSDNSQVLQL
+225 QGDNSQVLQL
-235 LGKNASAGLNQLNN
+235 LGKNASAGLNQVNN
-249 QGLTPLHLAC
+249 QGQTPLHLAC

-276 CNIMGPSGY
+276 CNIMGPGGY

-294 QKGCAEMI
+294 QKGCAELI
-302 ISMDSNQIHSK
+302 INMDSNQIHSK

-327 AEMARLLLKRGCD
+327 AEMARMLLKRGCD

-354 AVMRNR
+354 VVMRSR
-360 FDCVMVLLTHGA
+360 LDCIIVLLTHGA
-372 NADARGEHGNTPLHL
+372 SANARGEHGNTPLHV
-387 AMSKDNVEM
+387 AMSKDNVEII
-396 VKALIVFGAE
+396 KALIVFGAE
-406 VDTPNDSG
+406 VDTPNDFG
-414 ETPAFVAS
+414 ETPAIIAS
-422 KISRL
+422 KISKRADHRL
-427 VTRKA
+427 
-432 LLTLLRTVGAD
+432 
-443 YRSPLLQGVSAEQC
+443 PLLPAVPAEPGC
-457 SATTQHSFFSLE
+457 TAAHHSFSLE
-469 RSQPPPISLNNLELQ
+469 RSQPPAVSLNNLELQ
-484 DLVHISRAR
+484 DITHISRAR
-493 KPAFILSSMRD
+493 KPSFILSSMRD

-536 GIATKDLFDWVA
+536 GVAIKDLFDWVA
-548 GTSTGGILALAI
+548 GTSTGGILALAV
-560 LHSEGSPWAWGP
+560 LHS
-572 GSVGL
+572 
-577 RPALE
+577 
-582 LGWVYFQGIAERV
+582 
-595 IGEGRA
+595 
-601 RKPFVGQP
+601 KP
-609 RVLESEGGRSR
+609 
-620 AGGQGVASD
+620 
-629 GLEAS
+629 
-634 SASHAGRSSPLHSLR
+634 
-649 THTSGLGEAPLTP
+649 
-662 ICSGRLTG
+662 
-670 QGCSFYSVTNRVDLD
+670 
-685 LQAFTLSGPFFKE
+685 
-698 NNTKLRIPNEISNL
+698 
-712 GAAEGGPCLCGKLHR
+712 
-727 RVPGAPAWSVPCKSV
+727 
-742 PLVPAAGL
+742 
-750 CAAVCGGRPSCLSP
+750 
-764 PPTPLFLGK
+764 
-773 SMAYMR
+773 MAYMR

-807 EFGEHTKMTDV
+807 EFGEHTKMTDI

-840 RNYEAPECVREPRFN
+840 RNYDAPECVREPRFS
-855 QNVNLKP
+855 QNINLKP
-862 PTHPS
+862 LTQPS

-930 VVSLGTGR
+930 VVSLGTGK

-977 DPDGR
+977 DADGR

-995 IQYFRLRV
+995 IQYFRLNPQLGTDIMLDEVSDMV
-1003 LE
+1003 LVNALWETEVYIYEHREQFHKLIQLLMSP

>member
-1 MGDRAWLT
+1 MGDRAQLT
-9 RAPIFFQTEGEGSGA
+9 RDPVFFQTEGAGGGA
-24 SPPAPRR
+24 QPPAPRK

-39 DTLSSV
+39 NTLSSV

-59 VADYVS
+59 VADYTS
-65 SGRARE
+65 SSRVQE
-71 EGQLILFQNT
+71 EGQLILFQNI
-81 PNRTWDCILVNPRNP
+81 PNRTWDCILVNPRNS
-96 QSGFRLFQLETEA
+96 QSGFRLFQLETEV

-116 QYSSQLP
+116 HYSLQLP
-123 PFYESSSHILH
+123 PFYESSGHVLH
-134 TEVLQQLTDLIR
+134 VEVLQQLTDLIR
-146 SHPSWSVAH
+146 NHPSWSVAH

-169 RIISCANST
+169 RIISCANNR

-199 MELVQYCHAQMDVT
+199 VELVQYCHAQMDVT
-213 DSNGET
+213 DNNGET

-225 QSDNSQVLQL
+225 QGDNAQVLQL
-235 LGKNASAGLNQLNN
+235 LGKNASAGLNRVNN
-249 QGLTPLHLAC
+249 QGQTPLHLAC
-259 QLGKQEMVRV
+259 QMGKQEMVRL

-276 CNIMGPSGY
+276 CNVMGSTGY

-294 QKGCAEMI
+294 HKGCAEMI

-313 DPRYGASPLHWAKN
+313 DPRYGASPLHWAKT
-327 AEMARLLLKRGCD
+327 AEMARMLLKRGCD
-340 VNSTSSAGNTALHV
+340 VNSTSSTGNTALHV

-360 FDCVMVLLTHGA
+360 FDCVMALLTYGA

-396 VKALIVFGAE
+396 IKALIVFGAE

-414 ETPAFVAS
+414 ETPAFIAS
-422 KISRL
+422 KISKL
-427 VTRKA
+427 VTRKT
-432 LLTLLRTVGAD
+432 LLTLLRTIGAN
-443 YRSPLLQGVSAEQC
+443 YSLPLTQEAPSEQ
-457 SATTQHSFFSLE
+457 SSTTTHHSFSLE

-484 DLVHISRAR
+484 DIVHISRSR

-536 GIATKDLFDWVA
+536 GVATKDLFDWVA

-560 LHSEGSPWAWGP
+560 LHS
-572 GSVGL
+572 
-577 RPALE
+577 
-582 LGWVYFQGIAERV
+582 
-595 IGEGRA
+595 
-601 RKPFVGQP
+601 
-609 RVLESEGGRSR
+609 
-620 AGGQGVASD
+620 
-629 GLEAS
+629 
-634 SASHAGRSSPLHSLR
+634 
-649 THTSGLGEAPLTP
+649 
-662 ICSGRLTG
+662 
-670 QGCSFYSVTNRVDLD
+670 
-685 LQAFTLSGPFFKE
+685 
-698 NNTKLRIPNEISNL
+698 
-712 GAAEGGPCLCGKLHR
+712 
-727 RVPGAPAWSVPCKSV
+727 
-742 PLVPAAGL
+742 
-750 CAAVCGGRPSCLSP
+750 
-764 PPTPLFLGK
+764 K

-840 RNYEAPECVREPRFN
+840 RNYDAPESVREPRFS
-855 QNVNLKP
+855 QNINLKP
-862 PTHPS
+862 PTQPS

-920 QGNKVKKLSI
+920 QRNKVKKLSI
-930 VVSLGTGR
+930 VVSLGTGK

-982 AVDRARAWCEMVG
+982 AVDRARAWCEMVD
-995 IQYFRLRV
+995 IQYFRQIEPPAGDRHHAGRGQRRSAGQRFV
-1003 LE
+1003 GD

>member
-1 MGDRAWLT
+1 
-9 RAPIFFQTEGEGSGA
+9 
-24 SPPAPRR
+24 

-39 DTLSSV
+39 NTLSSV
-45 TNLFSN
+45 TNLFVN

-59 VADYVS
+59 VEDYHSRRRV
-65 SGRARE
+65 RE
-71 EGQLILFQNT
+71 EGQLILFQNSS
-81 PNRTWDCILVNPRNP
+81 NRTWDCILVNPRNA

-123 PFYESSSHILH
+123 PFYESSTHILQA
-134 TEVLQQLTDLIR
+134 EVLQQLTDLIR

-169 RIISCANST
+169 HIISCANNK

-184 TPLHLACRKGDGEIL
+184 TPLHLACRKGDTEVL
-199 MELVQYCHAQMDVT
+199 SELVQHCRANMDVT
-213 DSNGET
+213 DNSGET

-225 QSDNSQVLQL
+225 QGDSSQVLQL
-235 LGKNASAGLNQLNN
+235 LGKNASGGLNQVNN

-276 CNIMGPSGY
+276 CNIMGPGGY

-302 ISMDSNQIHSK
+302 VSMDSSQIHSK

-340 VNSTSSAGNTALHV
+340 VNGTSSAGNTALHV

-396 VKALIVFGAE
+396 IKALIVFGAE
-406 VDTPNDSG
+406 VDTPNDFG
-414 ETPAFVAS
+414 ETPAFIAS
-422 KISRL
+422 RISKL

-443 YRSPLLQGVSAEQC
+443 YRFPLTQGFSTEQC
-457 SATTQHSFFSLE
+457 SAAAPSFSME
-469 RSQPPPISLNNLELQ
+469 RSHPPPISLNNLELQ
-484 DLVHISRAR
+484 DITQISRAR

-560 LHSEGSPWAWGP
+560 LHS
-572 GSVGL
+572 
-577 RPALE
+577 
-582 LGWVYFQGIAERV
+582 
-595 IGEGRA
+595 
-601 RKPFVGQP
+601 
-609 RVLESEGGRSR
+609 
-620 AGGQGVASD
+620 
-629 GLEAS
+629 
-634 SASHAGRSSPLHSLR
+634 
-649 THTSGLGEAPLTP
+649 
-662 ICSGRLTG
+662 
-670 QGCSFYSVTNRVDLD
+670 
-685 LQAFTLSGPFFKE
+685 
-698 NNTKLRIPNEISNL
+698 
-712 GAAEGGPCLCGKLHR
+712 
-727 RVPGAPAWSVPCKSV
+727 
-742 PLVPAAGL
+742 
-750 CAAVCGGRPSCLSP
+750 
-764 PPTPLFLGK
+764 K

-840 RNYEAPECVREPRFN
+840 RNYEAPECVREPRFS

-910 EYNQDMIRKG
+910 EYNQDLIRKG
-920 QGNKVKKLSI
+920 QDSKVKKLSV

-962 FGAKELGKMVVDCCT
+962 FGAKELGRMVVDCCT

-995 IQYFRLRV
+995 IQYFRLNPQLGTDIMLDEINDTV
-1003 LE
+1003 LVNALWETEVYIYEHREQFQKLVQLLLSP